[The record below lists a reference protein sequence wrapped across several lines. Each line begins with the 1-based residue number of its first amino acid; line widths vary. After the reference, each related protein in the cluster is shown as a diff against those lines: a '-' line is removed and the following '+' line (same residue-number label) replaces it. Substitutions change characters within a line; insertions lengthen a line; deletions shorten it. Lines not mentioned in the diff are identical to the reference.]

1 MYFGEWRNG
10 KWNGYGLI
18 ADSNG
23 KCEGSYVNSSAQGI
37 GNCSYKSGKRFF
49 GNYDRGRRSGEG
61 IFFNLTGSIDREGVF
76 SRRGNLQKTLIDLQ
90 KIKGELSSLR
100 ENAPEQIKNELPR
113 ELVDYAQ
120 LDLLIR
126 ERSSEG
132 EDGSVDIEEIA
143 NILDGLPRDIKWA
156 IDSCVD
162 TGNYTYTEDERDRE
176 ATIACLK
183 KFRDIFPY

>member
-156 IDSCVD
+156 IDS
-162 TGNYTYTEDERDRE
+162 
-176 ATIACLK
+176 
-183 KFRDIFPY
+183 